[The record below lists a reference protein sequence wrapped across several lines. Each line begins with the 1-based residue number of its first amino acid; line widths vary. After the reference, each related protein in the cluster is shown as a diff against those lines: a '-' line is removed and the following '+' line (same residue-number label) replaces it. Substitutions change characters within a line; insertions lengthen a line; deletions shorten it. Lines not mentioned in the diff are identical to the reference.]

1 MPITQERQT
10 IQDLRRVG
18 FSEEQAL
25 LLAAKLEGAA
35 QATSQDL
42 KAFIVPDLDRRFG
55 ALGIELERQFAALSA
70 ELERRAAEVDRR
82 FGAVDA
88 RFERLEAH
96 METRFA
102 QMDAHFQ
109 RSLRLHL
116 ATILSAFVAV
126 TGLAVAILKLFPG
139 PGG

>member
-10 IQDLRRVG
+10 IQELRGVG
-18 FSEEQAL
+18 FSEPQAL
-25 LLAAKLEGAA
+25 LLAAKLESVA
-35 QATSQDL
+35 QATSEDL
-42 KAFIVPDLDRRFG
+42 KAFMDRRFSEID
-55 ALGIELERQFAALSA
+55 A
-70 ELERRAAEVDRR
+70 R
-82 FGAVDA
+82 FEHMEARFEA

-102 QMDAHFQ
+102 QMDTRFAEQKADFEH
-109 RSLRLHL
+109 SLRLHL

-126 TGLAVAILKLFPG
+126 VGLAVAIIKLFPG